1 VGKGTITGGG
11 ADGLYTATLVLS
23 RQRITDTINKLTA
36 DITAIDN
43 LLTAADTEVTAA
55 ENDVAAQRAQIALL
69 ETDPVANR
77 SALDTARKD
86 LEKKLV
92 TLFTK
97 QKKRALIS
105 LKKKALQ
112 KRIDY
117 LNSSMPADS
126 SVSAWCCDLT
136 TNLSGDVG
144 TIEVPGER
152 VGVNIQPGYF
162 GNAPYSTA
170 RDGQLQ
176 PSVAGTPASVFFN
189 LAMLPGWQKWMPT
202 YRYGGIITIDY
213 DNDTCSLNLEDA
225 FSSAQ
230 NLPVNQGGSLSSVP
244 IVYMD

>member
-1 VGKGTITGGG
+1 MGKGTITGGG
-11 ADGLYTATLVLS
+11 GDGLYAVTLVLS
-23 RQRITDTINKLTA
+23 RQRVTDTINKLTA
-36 DITAIDN
+36 DITAIED
-43 LLTAADTEVTAA
+43 LLTKADDEVTTA
-55 ENDVAAQRAQIALL
+55 ESDVSSQKAEIALL
-69 ETDPVANR
+69 ETDPIGNR
-77 SALDTARKD
+77 DALNTARKA
-86 LEKKLV
+86 LEQKLV

-97 QKKRALIS
+97 QKKKALVS
-105 LKKKALQ
+105 LKKTALQ

-117 LNSSMPADS
+117 LNSSMPADP

-152 VGVNIQPGYF
+152 VGVNVQPGYF
-162 GNAPYSTA
+162 GNAPFNAA

-202 YRYGGIITIDY
+202 YRYGGITAIDY
-213 DNDTCSLNLEDA
+213 DNDICDVNLEDA

-230 NLPVNQGGSLSSVP
+230 NLPVNQAGGLGGVP